1 MNAKT
6 KPAQSHKVRAAALI
20 AAIVMSTSLFSAVVS
35 LADCHQALADIA
47 AGGDV
52 HAQVLSR
59 ILMHESPVGAV
70 QRAQCRRRHR
80 VHIMQVSGRITVPH
94 RPRIRRCAP

>member
-35 LADCHQALADIA
+35 LADQPMPTIVVAQADA
-47 AGGDV
+47 
-52 HAQVLSR
+52 
-59 ILMHESPVGAV
+59 PV
-70 QRAQCRRRHR
+70 QR
-80 VHIMQVSGRITVPH
+80 
-94 RPRIRRCAP
+94 